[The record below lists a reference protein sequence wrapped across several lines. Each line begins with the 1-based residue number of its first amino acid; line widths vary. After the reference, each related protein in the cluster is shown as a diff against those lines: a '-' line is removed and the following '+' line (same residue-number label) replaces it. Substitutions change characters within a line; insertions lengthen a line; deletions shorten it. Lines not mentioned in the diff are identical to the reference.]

1 MPVHLGGPVH
11 GIVADGELV
20 TSIINPSHRI
30 SARYELAAV
39 KTGSLSRMGDFT
51 EGMSVREL
59 ADLVAY
65 LQSRYIVVA
74 PPAHYK

>member
-1 MPVHLGGPVH
+1 VYEV
-11 GIVADGELV
+11 VADGELV

-30 SARYELAAV
+30 SARYERAAV
-39 KTGSLSRMGDFT
+39 KSGSLSRMGDFS
-51 EGMSVREL
+51 EGMSVRDL

-74 PPAHYK
+74 PPAHNK